1 MSDYHMNGQTL
12 RKLQLNLLELTAST
26 STPSSEFLVKCSNS
40 GTVFWNSIRID
51 GFEESF
57 KQNHSRKKQLKECFK
72 FRKLSINYSRCV
84 KANRFSDCSF
94 NSSSLLSFISLKVSS
109 FIFQITEFDN
119 DHLMQ
124 MICLRDVY

>member
-26 STPSSEFLVKCSNS
+26 STPSSEFLVKCS
-40 GTVFWNSIRID
+40 TVFWNSIRID

-72 FRKLSINYSRCV
+72 FRITNIPFFKFQKKII
-84 KANRFSDCSF
+84 KK
-94 NSSSLLSFISLKVSS
+94 SLMKV
-109 FIFQITEFDN
+109 
-119 DHLMQ
+119 
-124 MICLRDVY
+124 